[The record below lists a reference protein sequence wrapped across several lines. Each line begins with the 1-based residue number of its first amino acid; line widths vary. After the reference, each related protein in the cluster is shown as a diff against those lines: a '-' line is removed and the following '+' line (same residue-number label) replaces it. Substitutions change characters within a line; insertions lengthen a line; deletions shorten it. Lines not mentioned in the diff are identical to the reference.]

1 MLMERP
7 YTLFKGVD
15 ESLGVSSVGR
25 EVAENWFLAVCSQR
39 KLLLC
44 AISSGHHR

>member
-15 ESLGVSSVGR
+15 ESPGVSSVGR
-25 EVAENWFLAVCSQR
+25 EVAENWFVAVCAEKVVTVR
-39 KLLLC
+39 D
-44 AISSGHHR
+44 